1 MIVPVPLDA
10 VKSTLT
16 EVVLDTDATP
26 IIGALEIVVT
36 EDDEDEADDVPP
48 ELVAETVKVYGVLD
62 SNPDM
67 VIGEDVPVPT
77 SPKLLVTV

>member
-1 MIVPVPLDA
+1 VIVPVPLDA

-36 EDDEDEADDVPP
+36 EDDEDDALDVPP
-48 ELVAETVKVYGVLD
+48 
-62 SNPDM
+62 
-67 VIGEDVPVPT
+67 
-77 SPKLLVTV
+77 